1 MDIRRIVVGSALAA
15 GVGVAGMIGAGTA
28 SAAPGISYDGGP
40 GDPVGIGD
48 NSATGAQANA
58 SNDNQAL
65 AISVFRPATATAVGQ
80 NRTGNKVFALDGTAG
95 FLKDYIDPYTGDH
108 DNLVVAIN
116 GTATVHGEWTNVLA
130 VGSKVS
136 NKPIATYPDGSQAF
150 AYSRAL
156 SSFPVIV
163 PNTVVAVCGQRLAGS
178 EDIFEVSGNAACR
191 RSLTAPARAPRT
203 VTPRR
208 ETPNMALLGSDI
220 VHQPVAKSR
229 RRPSPS

>member
-1 MDIRRIVVGSALAA
+1 MDIRRIGVASALAA

-65 AISVFRPATATAVGQ
+65 AISVFRPATATADGF
-80 NRTGNKVFALDGTAG
+80 NRSGNKVFALDGTAG
-95 FLKDYIDPYTGDH
+95 FLTNYTNPAPDDH
-108 DNLVVAIN
+108 NNQVMAIN
-116 GTATVHGEWTNVLA
+116 GTALAHGEWTNVLA

-136 NKPIATYPDGSQAF
+136 NRSVFEPGGGYEGGGQDYV
-150 AYSRAL
+150 YSGAL
-156 SSFPVIV
+156 SYFPVVV

-178 EDIFEVSGNAACR
+178 QDIFEVSGN
-191 RSLTAPARAPRT
+191 
-203 VTPRR
+203 VTCV
-208 ETPNMALLGSDI
+208 S
-220 VHQPVAKSR
+220 
-229 RRPSPS
+229 